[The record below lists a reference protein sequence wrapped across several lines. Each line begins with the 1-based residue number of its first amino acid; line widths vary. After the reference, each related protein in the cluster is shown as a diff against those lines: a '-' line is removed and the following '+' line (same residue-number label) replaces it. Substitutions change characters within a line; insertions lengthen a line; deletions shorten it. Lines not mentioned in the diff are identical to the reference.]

1 MQGQA
6 VPACLSAADR
16 GETGAV
22 ADADVTSRRSP
33 RSPAT
38 LTYEHLRRLAALADA
53 DHDAFTRPG
62 GRPEYRSRRL
72 TIVLAQGAAL
82 HYFDGHTGVK
92 DLDVWTFYAGL
103 PATRFPADKRET
115 HADFGPS
122 TLGRQSYDFAAARS
136 ARERALWRRWS
147 AYSGRR
153 ADFLCGHSP
162 SRPAHRSVPWSRRC
176 KSGWHAVPGA
186 RPLTSRPRGISRRRP
201 SCSFIQSHAV
211 VR

>member
-1 MQGQA
+1 M
-6 VPACLSAADR
+6 
-16 GETGAV
+16 

-92 DLDVWTFYAGL
+92 IGSRRLDVLRRSSGHAISGRQARDTRRFRPVHAGTAVIRLRCGRQWARASPLAAVVSLLGAKSGLSYAGTSR
-103 PATRFPADKRET
+103 P
-115 HADFGPS
+115 
-122 TLGRQSYDFAAARS
+122 GRRTDQFRGQGAARVAGTRCPEHGHS
-136 ARERALWRRWS
+136 QAVRVVSRAE
-147 AYSGRR
+147 GRR
-153 ADFLCGHSP
+153 AP
-162 SRPAHRSVPWSRRC
+162 SS
-176 KSGWHAVPGA
+176 
-186 RPLTSRPRGISRRRP
+186 
-201 SCSFIQSHAV
+201 
-211 VR
+211 